1 MGDPPL
7 STKFC
12 LAGVGSLAK
21 KEITPYSDFE
31 HMIVLENGSKLSSGP
46 CTSNRSKSTV
56 VLDDFRWY
64 SVVFHIILINL
75 GETIVPI
82 IAIDVKDPL
91 SHFFDEITPQGITF
105 DVMIDYASKFPLGP
119 QTDTPN
125 ELIKTI
131 DQFKDLLKKN
141 KYDDHDLNAVFSKTC
156 YVYGDEK
163 LYEKFQVDID
173 IFIAEQDESQ
183 LKDQV
188 RKQITQDLGKFAT
201 RQVIT
206 KRQFN
211 VKKDFYRSTTIIIS
225 ELGRLHKIKKKSSFE
240 ILEELAGKGEFS
252 EFAKQKLNLA
262 VALAC
267 EMRLRWYTEKGKQDD
282 ILVDEFL
289 KILQDQDLVIMYYQI
304 AYALQCHVSK
314 RLDLK
319 RFHLFSNPRLLN
331 LGVAVKFDDPQI
343 TQYILQTIKTT
354 RENYSTLCIEDEAI
368 DTERYRDFDECMQ
381 VLADFN

>member
-46 CTSNRSKSTV
+46 CTSNRRKSTV
-56 VLDDFRWY
+56 VLDYFRWY

-119 QTDTPN
+119 QTYTPN

-188 RKQITQDLGKFAT
+188 RKQITQDLGKFAS

-289 KILQDQDLVIMYYQI
+289 KILQDQDLVIMYY
-304 AYALQCHVSK
+304 
-314 RLDLK
+314 
-319 RFHLFSNPRLLN
+319 
-331 LGVAVKFDDPQI
+331 
-343 TQYILQTIKTT
+343 
-354 RENYSTLCIEDEAI
+354 
-368 DTERYRDFDECMQ
+368 
-381 VLADFN
+381 